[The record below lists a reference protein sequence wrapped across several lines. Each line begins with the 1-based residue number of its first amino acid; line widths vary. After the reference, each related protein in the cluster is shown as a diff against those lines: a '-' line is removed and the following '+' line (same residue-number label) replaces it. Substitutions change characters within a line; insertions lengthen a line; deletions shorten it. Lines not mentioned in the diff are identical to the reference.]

1 MITETADLRS
11 LRIAPQVLVEMAKR
25 ETGIDIDDIATFEPL
40 TRFCDSAARSA
51 ELTAEGETLLLG
63 KLKAF
68 LKNRLRFLRDIAA
81 HPEILDEQVSIGI
94 VIYGLPRAGTS
105 KLQKLLAAS
114 GDFNYMNLW
123 QGLYPALLTGD
134 RNESPD
140 ERIRKGKDWVK
151 WNSARSPNFLSA
163 HPFDAESADE
173 EMFAM
178 QQGMLYYPMS
188 AYAECPEY
196 LEWLVT
202 QPPEAPLVFLKQIL
216 QYMQWQGYATADKP
230 WLLKCPAHMAMEGI
244 FLSIFPDARFVF
256 PHRNPQNQ
264 FGSCLGMSQAF
275 RAPFS
280 DKLTD
285 GRQVIKLLAPFIGA
299 HFAMRE
305 QIPDLKVLD
314 LDYLEVVSKPEIT
327 ARKVYEFWDKPLS
340 DAALA
345 RMLDWDARNPQGKHG
360 ANKFT
365 MEDFGLNWQEFE
377 PDYREYSE
385 WLATNKARM

>member
-1 MITETADLRS
+1 MITDQADLRE
-11 LRIAPQVLVEMAKR
+11 LRISPQELVSTARR
-25 ETGIDIDDIATFEPL
+25 ETGIDIDDLETFEPL
-40 TRFCDSAARSA
+40 RRYCDSVARSA
-51 ELTAEGETLLLG
+51 ELTGEGETLLLG

-81 HPEILDEQVSIGI
+81 HPEILEEKITIGI

-114 GDFNYMNLW
+114 GDFNYMKLW

-134 RNESPD
+134 RNESP
-140 ERIRKGKDWVK
+140 EKRIAKGKDWVA

-178 QQGMLYYPMS
+178 QQNMLYYPMS

-196 LEWLVT
+196 LEWLAT

-216 QYMQWQGYATADKP
+216 QYLQWQGFASADKP
-230 WLLKCPAHMAMEGI
+230 WLLKCPAHMAMEGP

-256 PHRNPQNQ
+256 PHRNPRAQ

-299 HFAMRE
+299 HFAVRD

-314 LDYLEVVSKPEIT
+314 LDYLEVVSQPEIT
-327 ARKVYEFWDKPLS
+327 ARKVYDFWGKPLS

-345 RMLDWDARNPQGKHG
+345 RMLEWDASNPQGKHG
-360 ANKFT
+360 SNKFT
-365 MEDFGLNWQEFE
+365 MEDFGLTWEEFE
-377 PDYREYSE
+377 PDYREYSG
-385 WLATNKARM
+385 WLAANKDRM